1 MMETLEIKRGNPLTA
16 ICTLTYTFNDEP
28 IPLDGCTI
36 LFTAK
41 ELTDNTLT
49 DDTAVIKS
57 NLVISEAENGLAIL
71 MLTDEDTAIA
81 RGLYKCDIRV
91 YDEGEVKE
99 NTDVFYAE
107 VKNIITSR
115 TS

>member
-1 MMETLEIKRGNPLTA
+1 METLQIKRGNPLTA
-16 ICTLTYTFNDEP
+16 TCTLTYTFNDEP
-28 IPLDGCTI
+28 IPLDGCII

-41 ELTDNTLT
+41 NLMDNTLT

-57 NLVISEAENGLAIL
+57 ELTISEAENGIAIL
-71 MLTDEDTAIA
+71 SLTDEDTAINE
-81 RGLYKCDIRV
+81 GLYKCDIRV

-107 VKNIITSR
+107 IVNIITSR

>member
-1 MMETLEIKRGNPLTA
+1 METLQIKRGNPLTA
-16 ICTLTYTFNDEP
+16 TCTLTYTFNDEA
-28 IPLDGCTI
+28 INLTGCTI
-36 LFTAK
+36 LFTVK
-41 ELTDNTLT
+41 QLTDNTLT

-57 NLVISEAENGLAIL
+57 ELTISEAENGIAIL
-71 MLTDEDTAIA
+71 SLTDEDTAISE
-81 RGLYKCDIRV
+81 GLYKCDIRV
-91 YDEGEVKE
+91 YDEGEIQE